1 MQTSNLKSVATDG
14 RCLSAPHLVST
25 FLSLIWIHLLCIDVM
40 RKAISQQSHWQTS
53 PTPMLDPDTC
63 MPAGTEIKP
72 SVFSPVGR
80 VKKRRFSWSDF
91 SFVFV
96 RFQGFGVSGSTAEEN
111 NYKANICL
119 VGLFLFFL
127 LYGILLDYN
136 DLSNIY

>member
-25 FLSLIWIHLLCIDVM
+25 FLSLIWIHFLCIDVM
-40 RKAISQQSHWQTS
+40 RKAISQQSHWQTFPNPNVGS
-53 PTPMLDPDTC
+53 GYVHARGHRDQTLGIF
-63 MPAGTEIKP
+63 AW
-72 SVFSPVGR
+72 GR

>member
-1 MQTSNLKSVATDG
+1 MSCAKPFHNNRTGKL
-14 RCLSAPHLVST
+14 
-25 FLSLIWIHLLCIDVM
+25 
-40 RKAISQQSHWQTS
+40 S

-111 NYKANICL
+111 NCKANICL
-119 VGLFLFFL
+119 VGLFLFFTVQYITGL
-127 LYGILLDYN
+127 
-136 DLSNIY
+136 